1 MIADIWLTTLLVVV
15 LLACA
20 ALLYAGEMALSAV
33 SASRMHRLE
42 RQGDRRAAIV
52 RRLRAD
58 KEAVGEAVLLG
69 SSLVIIVAAV
79 LATRLLVE
87 LFGAAGLV
95 YAICGLTLCV
105 VLFSQLLPKAL
116 ALSHADAVALRV
128 APLLVRS
135 VAVLS
140 PVLSGLRSVVRG
152 ALALLGQAAS
162 ANPSHVEELR
172 GAIELHRGEER
183 EVRDERRMLR
193 SVLDLAD
200 VWVSEVMTHRR
211 AMVAIDGALPPR
223 EIVEQVL
230 NSPYTRIPVWLEQ
243 ADNIVGVLHAKVLLR
258 AVQSQ
263 GGDLD
268 RLDVRSTAAPA
279 WFIPGSTTLLDQLQ
293 AFRRRREHFALVV
306 DEYGALMGLVTLE
319 DILEEIVGD
328 ISDEHDVAVPGV
340 RPQPDGS
347 FVVSGTVTIRDLNRE
362 FEWNLPDQDATTIAG
377 LLLREARQI
386 PEAGQTF
393 DFYGFRFA
401 VLRRVRN
408 QVTSIRVRP
417 PPRTAGRA

>member
-1 MIADIWLTTLLVVV
+1 MIAEIWLTAGSIVV

-58 KEAVGEAVLLG
+58 KEAIGEAVLLG
-69 SSLVIIVAAV
+69 SSLVTIAAAV
-79 LATRLLVE
+79 LATKLLVE
-87 LFGAAGLV
+87 LFGLAGLV

-105 VLFSQLLPKAL
+105 TLFVQLLPKAL
-116 ALSHADAVALRV
+116 ALSHADAVALRL
-128 APLLVRS
+128 APLLSRT
-135 VAVLS
+135 VALLT
-140 PVLSGLRSVVRG
+140 PILAGLRLAERG
-152 ALALLGQAAS
+152 ALAVLGQAAS
-162 ANPSHVEELR
+162 VNPSHVEELR

-193 SVLDLAD
+193 SVLELAD

-230 NSPYTRIPVWLEQ
+230 NSPYTRIPVWLDQ

-263 GGDLD
+263 GDLD

-347 FVVSGTVTIRDLNRE
+347 FVVSGMVTIRDLNRE
-362 FEWNLPDQDATTIAG
+362 FEWNLPDQEATTIAG

-386 PEAGQTF
+386 PEAGQSF

-417 PPRTAGRA
+417 PPRPAGAG